1 MSTKR
6 GLPTT
11 LKMRHDRHYVEE
23 LSSRSGAPVGRMI
36 SIDRLEPNPNQPRI
50 EIGDLT
56 DLIASIREKGV
67 LEPLLVRPSEV
78 GGRFM
83 IISGERRYRA
93 AREAGLRE
101 LPCIEMD
108 VDDRAVAEIAL
119 IENLQRKDLTSFEE
133 ADGLMIL
140 VERFGYTHE
149 EISKKIGKSRSSV
162 TEALTIASLPV
173 DIRELCRRADITSKS
188 LLLQV
193 VRQPDKEYME
203 AFVKRINEQGLT
215 RDEARKARSTKQTRS
230 QPYTF
235 RHQAPGREFTFE
247 LKFRRSTVEREELIQ
262 VLENILQ
269 MVRNKQDD

>member
-1 MSTKR
+1 VSIKR

-36 SIDRLEPNPNQPRI
+36 AIDRLEPNPNQPRI

-56 DLIASIREKGV
+56 DLIASISEKGV

-119 IENLQRKDLTSFEE
+119 IENLQRKDLTAFEE
-133 ADGLMIL
+133 ADGLLVL
-140 VERFGYTHE
+140 VERFGYTHD
-149 EISKKIGKSRSSV
+149 EISRKIGKSRSSV
-162 TEALTIASLPV
+162 TESLTLASLPI
-173 DIRELCRRADITSKS
+173 DIRELCRRADISSKS

-193 VRQPDKEYME
+193 VRQDDKVAME

-215 RDEARKARSTKQTRS
+215 RDEARKARTKKQGRS
-230 QPYTF
+230 QPYVF

-247 LKFRRSTVEREELIQ
+247 LKFRRSTVERDELIQ

-269 MVRNKQDD
+269 MMRNQSDE